1 LIIVRIQIRHCER
14 FFSKL
19 FFEPSRQRHFKE
31 RPFFESRPPN
41 LPGKVRH
48 ERGMQ
53 RGRPPK
59 HDKLTNSEK
68 AKKYRERKKKQH
80 EEIFE
85 RMQQEIQALKAEVA
99 SYKMQYE
106 FCKKELD
113 ATKHVLK
120 ILRENNAA
128 KKVATPKKNS
138 GSSPKI

>member
-1 LIIVRIQIRHCER
+1 
-14 FFSKL
+14 
-19 FFEPSRQRHFKE
+19 
-31 RPFFESRPPN
+31 
-41 LPGKVRH
+41 
-48 ERGMQ
+48 MQ

-59 HDKLTNSEK
+59 QDKLTNSEK